1 MPTRPHN
8 GYSHS
13 NMLRDEAIFPNPE
26 EFRPERYLE
35 EVDEATAKLRDVRN
49 YVFGF
54 GRRKCPG
61 SFMIDASLWIAI
73 ASIVS
78 AFDISKHVDSRGQV
92 VEPDVVYDNSVFTTL
107 KPFKYD
113 IRPRSAQAVTVIRE
127 AKGLS
132 D

>member
-1 MPTRPHN
+1 MV
-8 GYSHS
+8 
-13 NMLRDEAIFPNPE
+13 RDPAIFPNPDV
-26 EFRPERYLE
+26 FDPERYLE
-35 EVDEATAKLRDVRN
+35 PVDEHTAKLRDVRN

-54 GRRKCPG
+54 GRRRCPG

-73 ASIVS
+73 ASMIA
-78 AFDISKHVDSRGQV
+78 AFDITKATDEFGNVI
-92 VEPDVVYDNSVFTTL
+92 EPEVVYDNSVFTTL